1 MKREETVGFTIKTL
15 NKIIVR
21 KEMAAMEAAQLEQIP
36 PIHGWVIGYLY
47 DNREKEIFQKDLE
60 STFCIARST
69 VTKIVKEMEKNGYI
83 RRVAVDRDCRLKKLV
98 LTKKGEESHRTVIT
112 NIQKIEE
119 NLCQGIDPSEK
130 EIFFKV
136 AGQLRDNLQK
146 DCVNLNDCSCTFHN
160 SEKTK

>member
-21 KEMAAMEAAQLEQIP
+21 KEMAVLEATQHELPP

-47 DNREKEIFQKDLE
+47 DNQDKEIFQKDLE
-60 STFCIARST
+60 SAFCIARST

-98 LTKKGEESHRTVIT
+98 LTQKGEESHRTVIA
-112 NIQKIEE
+112 NIQMIEG
-119 NLCQGIDPSEK
+119 NDLPGNHPCRKRS
-130 EIFFKV
+130 FFEGCPKSS
-136 AGQLRDNLQK
+136 R
-146 DCVNLNDCSCTFHN
+146 
-160 SEKTK
+160 